1 MKFICSLFLCVLSLF
16 ATAQQ
21 NIRSANRGAQRHYD
35 DANQLLT
42 YNQYEKA
49 IEELKIAVSI
59 DKQFLAAYQQLGD
72 IYRRLQQYPL
82 AKSNYL
88 RVLEIN
94 PDFHPGTYFGLA
106 ESELYSA
113 EYEEA
118 LAHFRKYASFSN
130 LPESSKKITSKYIA
144 DCEFSLEAIKKPIS
158 FKPQNLKEGINTAAD
173 EYLPVVT
180 ADEETIIFT
189 RRANNNE
196 DFYQSQKTN
205 AAWSLSKGLGP
216 NINTTTFN
224 EGAQCISPDGM
235 YLFFTG
241 CNRPDG
247 LGRCDIY
254 VCKREGGEWSKPFN
268 LGPPI
273 NTSGWESQP
282 SISADGRTLYFVS
295 ARAGGIGG
303 NDIWK
308 TTLLGNGEWT
318 SPVNLGPNINTPYD
332 EHSPF
337 IHHDG
342 KTLYFASN
350 GWPGFGKND
359 LFISRRDESGKW
371 LSPLNLGYPLNNA
384 GEQSGLTISSDGH
397 TAYFASNIQGGLG
410 NMDIY
415 SFELPKALRPGL
427 VTYVKG
433 KVFDAHTKELLEAT
447 VKISELKQD
456 SLIFDDLSDIT
467 NGQFLA
473 TMPAGNKYALSVEK
487 SGYLF
492 YSENFSLLQMT
503 ANKPY
508 LLDIPLQKIEAGR
521 MVVLNNIFFD
531 TNKATILEESKT
543 ELNHL
548 IRFLNNNP
556 TLSIEI
562 SGHTDN
568 TGDDKANQ
576 LLSENRAKAVQS
588 YLISNKIPASRLS
601 YKGLGKNAPIA
612 DNTTSEG
619 RQKNRRTEFR
629 IIKLD

>member
-1 MKFICSLFLCVLSLF
+1 MKFLCSLFLCVLSLF
-16 ATAQQ
+16 ANAQL
-21 NIRSANRGAQRHYD
+21 RSANRGAQRHYD
-35 DANQLLT
+35 DANELLT

-49 IEELKIAVSI
+49 IEELKVAVSI

-72 IYRRLQQYPL
+72 IYRKLQQYPL

-106 ESELYSA
+106 ESEMYSA
-113 EYEEA
+113 EYVEA
-118 LAHFRKYASFSN
+118 LGHFRKYASTPN
-130 LPESSKKITSKYIA
+130 LPESSKKLTAKYII
-144 DCEFSLEAIKKPIS
+144 DCEFSIEAIKKPIS
-158 FKPQNLKEGINTAAD
+158 FKPENLKEGINTVAD

-196 DFYQSQKTN
+196 DFYQSKKVN
-205 AAWSLSKGLGP
+205 AAWSVSKSLGP

-254 VCKREGGEWSKPFN
+254 VCKLEGGQWSKPFN

-295 ARAGGIGG
+295 ARAGGVGG

-308 TTLLGNGEWT
+308 TTLLGNGEWA

-359 LFISRRDESGKW
+359 LFISRKDESGKW
-371 LSPLNLGYPLNNA
+371 LSPQNLGFPLNNS
-384 GEQSGLTISSDGH
+384 GEQSGLTISSNGR
-397 TAYFASNIQGGLG
+397 TAYFASNIEGGKG

-415 SFELPKALRPGL
+415 SFELPQALRPSL

-433 KVFDAHTKELLEAT
+433 KVFDAQTKEVLEAT
-447 VKISELKQD
+447 IKISELQQD

-487 SGYLF
+487 NGYLF
-492 YSENFSLLQMT
+492 HSENFSLQQMT

-508 LLDIPLQKIEAGR
+508 LLDIPLHKIEPGK

-548 IRFLNNNP
+548 IRFLNSNP
-556 TLSIEI
+556 KLSIEI

-576 LLSENRAKAVQS
+576 LLSENRAKAVFN
-588 YLISNKIPASRLS
+588 YLITNKIPAARLS
-601 YKGLGKNAPIA
+601 YKGLGKTAPIA
-612 DNTTSEG
+612 DNSTPEG
-619 RQKNRRTEFR
+619 RKKNRRTEFR
-629 IIKLD
+629 IIKVD